1 MAPLYRW
8 TSPARA
14 RVRGVAVV
22 IDKGHIEN
30 RLVVLARSRPPTHG
44 AGVRGGVACLIILDR
59 NSRTSYN
66 RICSNDNEAS
76 SDRTRITAE
85 TFR

>member
-1 MAPLYRW
+1 M
-8 TSPARA
+8 
-14 RVRGVAVV
+14 
-22 IDKGHIEN
+22 IDKGHVEN
-30 RLVVLARSRPPTHG
+30 RLVVLARSRAPTPG
-44 AGVRGGVACLIILDR
+44 TGVRFGVACLIMLDR

-66 RICSNDNEAS
+66 RICSNDDEAF